1 MTVRFSVAH
10 GLDAGQRGT
19 AGSEGSQDKEHCHI
33 PRRFDDRRRLRRLL
47 PEHEHTHKAR
57 HDERKDSED
66 EEIRGHAEHDRRL
79 AHASEVAPREDADD
93 DKGDPRLVCRKL
105 RERRRRG
112 KPRRFAEIIRADD
125 LRAAALRVGIYR
137 LPVAEH

>member
-1 MTVRFSVAH
+1 MNTETFLYLSSFLLRRCVVWLCSSFFNGEVTTSAPIMTVRFSVAH
-10 GLDAGQRGT
+10 GLDAGQRGA

-66 EEIRGHAEHDRRL
+66 EEIRGHAEHDR
-79 AHASEVAPREDADD
+79 
-93 DKGDPRLVCRKL
+93 
-105 RERRRRG
+105 
-112 KPRRFAEIIRADD
+112 
-125 LRAAALRVGIYR
+125 
-137 LPVAEH
+137 